1 MQEKLPQ
8 RKQIRLKEYD
18 YSEEGY
24 YFITICT
31 KNRLE
36 ILGKLR
42 KNVGV
47 ALLGDPQNKIILTR
61 EGKIV
66 KKHIENCNIKF
77 NNIFIDEYIIM
88 PNHIHM
94 IIGLTKRVAQECDPY
109 SSKNNKC
116 I

>member
-1 MQEKLPQ
+1 MREKLTE
-8 RKQIRLKEYD
+8 RKPARLKGYD
-18 YSEEGY
+18 YSTVGT

-77 NNIFIDEYIIM
+77 NNIFID
-88 PNHIHM
+88 
-94 IIGLTKRVAQECDPY
+94 
-109 SSKNNKC
+109 
-116 I
+116 